1 MNNNHSHN
9 KKKQKKNHNKSHSSS
24 SIPSTSSISLNS
36 SSSSSSSSTDTSILQ
51 KLKIGPTNLA
61 QAKEWYIHSQ
71 PWTGT
76 SHFEKQGA
84 INMKADR
91 FETILVPYKFTIRG
105 DQECPEP
112 IDELQEEFKPVHP
125 KHY

>member
-1 MNNNHSHN
+1 
-9 KKKQKKNHNKSHSSS
+9 
-24 SIPSTSSISLNS
+24 
-36 SSSSSSSSTDTSILQ
+36 
-51 KLKIGPTNLA
+51 
-61 QAKEWYIHSQ
+61 
-71 PWTGT
+71 
-76 SHFEKQGA
+76 
-84 INMKADR
+84 MKADR